1 MWMNDDH
8 GKDPPD
14 DPDEDEHDQDLEL
27 KGVDSPPVV
36 GELHEE
42 SVVLLEPLRVGERR
56 GCLNKNMC
64 YQFISMLSMSH

>member
-14 DPDEDEHDQDLEL
+14 DGDEDQDDQDDQDLEL
-27 KGVDSPPVV
+27 EGVDSPPVV

-42 SVVLLEPLRVGERR
+42 SVVLLEPLRVG
-56 GCLNKNMC
+56 
-64 YQFISMLSMSH
+64 